1 MEVWDFLTFLW
12 NEALKFL
19 SFEINFMGLNFTLW
33 QFALGTAVL
42 SLLLYAVFRA
52 LD

>member
-12 NEALKFL
+12 DKAVEFL
-19 SFEINFMGLNFTLW
+19 SFRIDFLGLNFSLW
-33 QFALGTAVL
+33 EFALGGAVL